1 MCKSELTASAAA
13 IAAAET
19 AQSESELGAKWGL
32 CSDIET
38 QKVEIPEDWHYDDT
52 SRVPP
57 LGVETALGEK
67 AIEAIKASYGDM
79 LNTRYVTL
87 VFHMKDVNPET
98 SGGTIDFYDVIG
110 TADDTSIIQVASQ
123 MAAKAFLEG
132 IGAKDT
138 ENQDDDGPWAL
149 EV

>member
-1 MCKSELTASAAA
+1 MCKSSLAASAAA

-32 CSDIET
+32 CSDVET
-38 QKVEIPEDWHYDDT
+38 QKVEIPDGWHYDDT
-52 SRVPP
+52 SHVPP
-57 LGVETALGEK
+57 LGVEKALGEK
-67 AIEAIKASYGDM
+67 AIEAIKASFGDM

-87 VFHMKDVNPET
+87 VFHMKNVDPET
-98 SGGTIDFYDVIG
+98 SGGTIDFFDVIG

-123 MAAKAFLEG
+123 MAAKVILDG
-132 IGAKDT
+132 IGAKDADA
-138 ENQDDDGPWAL
+138 EGDGPWAL